1 MAAQSPH
8 VCCLGQSGRHLL
20 GMSISHFDPLADL
33 RTARALN
40 PYAADKRHLGAGEFA
55 ELTRD
60 KSYYQETQR

>member
-1 MAAQSPH
+1 
-8 VCCLGQSGRHLL
+8 
-20 GMSISHFDPLADL
+20 MSISHFDPLADL